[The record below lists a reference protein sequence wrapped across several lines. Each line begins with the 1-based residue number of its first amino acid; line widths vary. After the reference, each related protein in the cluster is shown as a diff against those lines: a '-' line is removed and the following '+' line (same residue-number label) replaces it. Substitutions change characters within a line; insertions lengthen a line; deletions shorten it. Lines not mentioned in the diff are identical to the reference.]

1 MDEFQMSH
9 VEDFKVKSELQAL
22 LLDALVMTFLPVLGL
37 LHSLLLFLT
46 ACCSLTVCLS
56 VLCPI
61 TVLLSVC
68 VSMQCVCKQGYCW
81 SNALLL
87 YPHYH
92 L

>member
-61 TVLLSVC
+61 TALLSVSVC
-68 VSMQCVCKQGYCW
+68 PVSNHCAAQCVCL
-81 SNALLL
+81 NAVCV
-87 YPHYH
+87 
-92 L
+92 